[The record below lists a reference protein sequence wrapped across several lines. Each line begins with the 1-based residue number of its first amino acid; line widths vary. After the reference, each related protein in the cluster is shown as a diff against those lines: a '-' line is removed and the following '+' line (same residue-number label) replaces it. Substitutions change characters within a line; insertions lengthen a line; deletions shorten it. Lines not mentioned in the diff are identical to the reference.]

1 MAPEILRVEEL
12 KVYYPL
18 RSGFLQGL
26 SGAVKKVVRAV
37 DGISFSIGEGEVFAL
52 VGESGC
58 GKTTTGKAV
67 LDLLEPDCVS
77 GKIEFMGQDLLLN
90 SLRQHATTTEM
101 KQFRRRAQMIF
112 QDPYQS
118 LNPRETVYDIVSEP
132 LAIHRLARS
141 KADRRERVAASLEDA
156 GLKPALDFLERY
168 PHELSGGQR
177 QRVAIAAALIMEPRF
192 LVADEPVSMLDVSVR
207 ADILKLMVSLRDRY
221 RISYLFITH
230 DLALAWVLADHAAI
244 MYLGKIVE
252 VGPAEE
258 VIQKPRHPYSQALVE
273 VMPQPE
279 PRAGRARTILRG
291 EAPNPVQMPSGCRFH
306 PRCPIPLPRCKEEEP
321 ALLELE
327 SGRRAAC
334 WRL

>member
-1 MAPEILRVEEL
+1 MTPEILRVEEL
-12 KVYYPL
+12 KVHYPL

-37 DGISFSIGEGEVFAL
+37 DGVSFSIGEGEVFAL

-77 GKIEFMGQDLLLN
+77 GKIEFLGKDLL
-90 SLRQHATTTEM
+90 RMKTMEM

-168 PHELSGGQR
+168 PYELSGGQR

-230 DLALAWVLADHAAI
+230 DLALSWVLADHAAI

-252 VGPAEE
+252 MGPAEA
-258 VIQKPRHPYSQALVE
+258 VIQKPLHPYSQALVE

-279 PRAGRARTILRG
+279 PRAGRTRTILRG

-306 PRCPIPLPRCKEEEP
+306 PRCPIPLPRCNEEEP
-321 ALLELE
+321 ALQELE